1 MRKFALP
8 IACFSM
14 LMFAACGNDDENGNR
29 PNGLD
34 ERTIVQQGI
43 VPTVLTVTVEGT
55 VNGVEQA
62 EFNYGMIGLL
72 YCTERNNADDLF
84 QEWLSTGNLPDSSV
98 KMGGRTKKNN
108 NGIVST
114 TLEGLDP
121 NTSYSACLFFKPS

>member
-1 MRKFALP
+1 MKKLILP

-29 PNGLD
+29 PNGSD

-62 EFNYGMIGLL
+62 EFNYGMIG
-72 YCTERNNADDLF
+72 
-84 QEWLSTGNLPDSSV
+84 
-98 KMGGRTKKNN
+98 
-108 NGIVST
+108 
-114 TLEGLDP
+114 
-121 NTSYSACLFFKPS
+121 